1 MYLMDRTRLD
11 MEKLGLRS
19 FEKLIHYRESQ
30 FINCIGVEE
39 TSASSSSSS
48 PSMPKSNDKRAVIE
62 APKKKLK
69 SLRTKSVLRHTYT
82 NFHELA
88 R

>member
-11 MEKLGLRS
+11 KEKLGLRS
-19 FEKLIHYRESQ
+19 FEKLIHYQESQ

-39 TSASSSSSS
+39 ASASSSSS
-48 PSMPKSNDKRAVIE
+48 PSMPKSNEKRAVIE

>member
-1 MYLMDRTRLD
+1 MDRTILD
-11 MEKLGLRS
+11 KEKLDLRS
-19 FEKLIHYRESQ
+19 FEKLIHYQESQ
-30 FINCIGVEE
+30 FINCIVVQEA
-39 TSASSSSSS
+39 SAASSS
-48 PSMPKSNDKRAVIE
+48 PSMPKSNEKRAVIE